1 MPESQMESIEG
12 TVEQIIFYSPESGY
26 SVCQFCTEEGQ
37 RLTIVGIF
45 PPVSVGEVLRVKGEW
60 EINPRF
66 GRQFKVYLCTPVLP
80 SSVKGIEKF
89 LSSGLIKG
97 IGPVLARRIIN
108 AFGDKTIDILSR
120 KPGKLLDVEGIG
132 KVKLTE
138 IKKSWSEHEDI
149 RELIIF
155 LQEHNI
161 STSLA
166 TKIYKEYGQEAF
178 NILKSN
184 PYQVCYD
191 IWGIGFK
198 TADQMALKLGL
209 DPKSPERIKAYLH
222 YLLKRDTEEGHVF
235 SWKNSLIT
243 NCQKNLEVDEFSVSQ
258 AIDELSEK
266 KAVIIENTAGDSAV
280 YLPFF
285 YQAQQEVAFL
295 IQKLAHF
302 PAVKPLFDISRTL
315 EKVERELS
323 IKFTPKQRE
332 SISKGLNKK
341 ILVITGGPGTGKTT
355 IIRAI
360 SEIVGLWGRQV
371 LLAAPT
377 GRAAKRLSEATG
389 KEAKTIHRLLEYNP
403 KTGGFKRGVNR
414 NLSGDLLVIDE
425 CSMVDLPLMH
435 SLLQAVPH
443 WMHLVLVGDKDQLP
457 SVGPGNLIQDIIQS
471 GQVEIVVLD
480 EIFRQEKGG
489 LIVRNAHRVNRGESL
504 IYPPRGDT
512 ESDFYFIHHE
522 DEQKAFQTIMDLCS
536 FRIPKKLSLNP
547 LSPQI
552 QVISPM
558 YRGLV
563 GVDHLNNELQRRL
576 NPRQEG
582 IKLGQKELRLHDKV
596 MQLRNNYEKDIY
608 NGDVGTIVHID
619 KSYYRI
625 FVDFEGRTVAYD
637 KEELN
642 ETTLAYAV
650 SVHKSQ
656 GSEYLAVVLPLMT
669 QHFILLQRNLFYT
682 ALTRAR
688 RLCVIVGAYK
698 ALHIAI
704 RNDKPIQRNT
714 RLREKLIEMGKK
726 LSFKPSQ

>member
-1 MPESQMESIEG
+1 
-12 TVEQIIFYSPESGY
+12 
-26 SVCQFCTEEGQ
+26 
-37 RLTIVGIF
+37 
-45 PPVSVGEVLRVKGEW
+45 
-60 EINPRF
+60 
-66 GRQFKVYLCTPVLP
+66 
-80 SSVKGIEKF
+80 
-89 LSSGLIKG
+89 
-97 IGPVLARRIIN
+97 
-108 AFGDKTIDILSR
+108 
-120 KPGKLLDVEGIG
+120 
-132 KVKLTE
+132 
-138 IKKSWSEHEDI
+138 
-149 RELIIF
+149 
-155 LQEHNI
+155 
-161 STSLA
+161 
-166 TKIYKEYGQEAF
+166 
-178 NILKSN
+178 
-184 PYQVCYD
+184 
-191 IWGIGFK
+191 
-198 TADQMALKLGL
+198 
-209 DPKSPERIKAYLH
+209 
-222 YLLKRDTEEGHVF
+222 
-235 SWKNSLIT
+235 
-243 NCQKNLEVDEFSVSQ
+243 
-258 AIDELSEK
+258 
-266 KAVIIENTAGDSAV
+266 
-280 YLPFF
+280 
-285 YQAQQEVAFL
+285 
-295 IQKLAHF
+295 
-302 PAVKPLFDISRTL
+302 
-315 EKVERELS
+315 
-323 IKFTPKQRE
+323 
-332 SISKGLNKK
+332 
-341 ILVITGGPGTGKTT
+341 
-355 IIRAI
+355 
-360 SEIVGLWGRQV
+360 
-371 LLAAPT
+371 
-377 GRAAKRLSEATG
+377 
-389 KEAKTIHRLLEYNP
+389 
-403 KTGGFKRGVNR
+403 
-414 NLSGDLLVIDE
+414 
-425 CSMVDLPLMH
+425 
-435 SLLQAVPH
+435 
-443 WMHLVLVGDKDQLP
+443 
-457 SVGPGNLIQDIIQS
+457 
-471 GQVEIVVLD
+471 IVVLD